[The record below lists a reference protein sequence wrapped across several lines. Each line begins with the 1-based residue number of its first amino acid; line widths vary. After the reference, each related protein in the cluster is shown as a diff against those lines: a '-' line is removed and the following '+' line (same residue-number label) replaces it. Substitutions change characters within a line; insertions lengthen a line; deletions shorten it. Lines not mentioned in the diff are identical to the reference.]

1 MSSKLTRGWIFLLML
16 PCFFSNP
23 QAWATESLR
32 QPQIL
37 PDSLKRSVQQVIA
50 SKPEDLLVVLKNGLT
65 VFIHR
70 STESN
75 VVSARVLVKTGAIY
89 EGRFL
94 GAGLSHYLEHVVSGG
109 TTRSFT
115 EAEARERLKRLGG
128 ASNAY
133 TSYDRTAYYID
144 TSASLWKEALDLL
157 LSYVSECVLDPGEV
171 KREKSV
177 IQQEFKL
184 GENNPQRE
192 LWKLFTATA
201 YRAHPVG
208 IPIIGYEEV
217 FVQQS
222 REDLLEY
229 YRSKYQPQNMVVSL
243 AGSVDPLQVLEFVV
257 EKSDAFQR
265 TAAPPE
271 ALPAEPEQIA
281 PRRAEKEMESA
292 RLVSAMIGFPSVPL
306 DHPDLYALDV
316 LAILMGDGRTS
327 RLYRRLKDMENKVL
341 SVGTSSWTPDFV
353 RGQFIVSATLPGEN
367 WPGVLED
374 IRDEIER
381 LKNEPP
387 SMRELEKAKKNVIA
401 QQVFG
406 NESMSARA
414 SSLARSYLATG
425 DPYFDD
431 KYVEGIEKVSPEE
444 VREVAR
450 KYLDASRMNVAVIKP
465 PAASTSAE
473 KDPPTET
480 TPAAMGAETDG
491 VRVKELSNG
500 LKVLVK
506 ADNVLPMV
514 TIQLYGLGGL
524 FMENGDE
531 PGLSAFTADLL
542 TAGTKRR
549 SKQEIAEAVES
560 VGGNLSSG
568 AGNNT
573 YHVTLQVLQQDL
585 DMALDILSDVILDA
599 TFPPE
604 EIEKQRQETL
614 LALHRQD
621 ENWQAEIMLLFKHE
635 FFPDS
640 SYGHNR
646 LGTEASVKGFTR
658 EDLKRFRDR
667 MARPEHSVLAV
678 YGDVRPQEVFERI
691 EKAFGSWEKGSG
703 DKKERTKP
711 ATGPR
716 LTESR
721 IVEKMT
727 DKSSAALFV
736 GAEGLS
742 IEDEDRPVLDVLD
755 SLLSG
760 IGYPGGRLHEAL
772 RGKADLVYLV
782 HAFPFY
788 GLGTGY
794 FGVITQTTMGNFAE
808 VKEIIMSNLQ
818 RLRDE
823 PVPAGEMRDAAEM
836 AVTMHHLSL
845 ETLSSQAQSATV
857 NEVLGLGWNY
867 DERYPDLL
875 RTVTAEDVQEL
886 ANKLFAHTLAVEA
899 IPENPVE
906 AIIPPEQE
914 RHTHVDH

>member
-1 MSSKLTRGWIFLLML
+1 MSSKQTWGWIFLLML
-16 PCFFSNP
+16 PCLLSNP
-23 QAWATESLR
+23 QAWATESLK
-32 QPQIL
+32 QPRIL
-37 PDSLKRSVQQVIA
+37 SDSLKRSVQQVIP

-506 ADNVLPMV
+506 ADDALPMASV
-514 TIQLYGLGGL
+514 QLYGLGGL

-560 VGGNLSSG
+560 AGGSLSSG

-604 EIEKQRQETL
+604 EIEKQRRETL
-614 LALHRQD
+614 LAIQRQD

-635 FFPDS
+635 FFPDN